1 MTEDERRAAGIFD
14 TLRNRPGRLVWDDGP
29 MPISIQDR
37 IPADT
42 VREDFFVSQILTAD
56 SGEGEVLVLLGN
68 EHVMPVAEKLR
79 LVGHSIRIRH
89 ELFPG

>member
-1 MTEDERRAAGIFD
+1 
-14 TLRNRPGRLVWDDGP
+14 